1 MCYSANIP
9 TKIEIDSYNQAAYDY
24 IVRNDEWD
32 TGFFV
37 LNGFTHAKLP
47 ILTQEASDQVQA
59 CSWGL
64 IPKWCRTEEQAMELR
79 TKTLNAKSE
88 TIFEK
93 PSFAESILQKRC
105 LIYVKGFYEWR
116 NYNNK
121 KYPYF
126 ISLRDYPVFT
136 FGGIYATWIN
146 KSTGEIFNSVSIIT
160 TPANTLLAQ
169 IHNTKLRM
177 PLILL
182 PEAGKVWINPIINKS
197 EIKELMQP
205 IGSNL
210 LQAYTIS
217 KLITSRIEDPNQA
230 MVQEYFEYPEL
241 PEVVGSG

>member
-1 MCYSANIP
+1 P
-9 TKIEIDSYNQAAYDY
+9 
-24 IVRNDEWD
+24 
-32 TGFFV
+32 V
-37 LNGFTHAKLP
+37 LK
-47 ILTQEASDQVQA
+47 QEAPDQVQA

-64 IPKWCRTEEQAMELR
+64 IPKWCSTEEQAMELR

-93 PSFAESILQKRC
+93 PSFAESIIQKRC
-105 LIYVKGFYEWR
+105 LIYVNGFYEWR

-126 ISLRDYPVFT
+126 IFMKDYPVFT

-160 TPANTLLAQ
+160 TPANSLLAQ

-182 PEAGKVWINPIINKS
+182 PEMGVKWINPKIHRS
-197 EIKELMQP
+197 EIIDLMQP
-205 IGSNL
+205 LPSDL
-210 LQAYTIS
+210 LQAHS
-217 KLITSRIEDPNQA
+217 VSRLITSRKENPNTA
-230 MVQEYFEYPEL
+230 AVMEYFKYPEL
-241 PEVVGSG
+241 PALEVI